1 MRVGGGTV
9 LRTLA
14 IAAALI
20 ALRGATAT
28 DLESPI
34 KKFEARREGADLVLT
49 WALQGRHD
57 VARVV
62 VRGAE
67 RPECPQTLE
76 AGFLVA
82 DLEITEKRAG
92 QFRVH
97 VLPAEIPY
105 CFSIFAV
112 SASGVASA
120 PVSAGP
126 RIELAPPPPVAN
138 LHRTS

>member
-92 QFRVH
+92 Q
-97 VLPAEIPY
+97 IPY